1 MKNCKRL
8 LLSALLGLLLVP
20 VLLAENFYIENY
32 YIDIDIDA
40 DGTNHIYEV
49 MDLVFTEP
57 SHGIIRDIQTDFDGL
72 NAEVSNFQSNL
83 IIDHISD
90 EVDDYISYY
99 LGDDQVTLTGNHK
112 IKMKYDFVLDDD
124 YNREYDEWYYN
135 IVSSAFG
142 TTIDNV
148 EFHVSFPYPI
158 DEKMLWATTGRYG
171 STDSIDEF
179 RINSARTEIYGK
191 TGGLGPHEAVT
202 VRAEFP
208 EGYFNEKVLKK
219 DHSNAIGYSLMVIM
233 ILMVGI
239 AFILYR
245 KHGVDDEII
254 PVVGFKAPD
263 GITPYDC
270 TYLVDGAK
278 DFKTGVVS
286 MLLYWADKG
295 YVRVI
300 DDGEEKKKSI
310 SFEKLADLSE
320 SASKREKTFFGKV
333 FLNRDVVDMED
344 LATLSLKGIEDIR
357 HDEQLHFEK
366 EEPLYEKAGDR
377 ASVIIT
383 IMSILIAPMMLIA
396 GLGRGDMDIAVFFLF
411 PAVFQL
417 MLNLALLR
425 PHSSNGT
432 RKKGIGSKIK
442 LVLGILLNIFFGLI
456 IMGVLALSEY
466 DISPFV
472 GFLLPTVEV
481 VASISLS
488 LLSGSSR
495 KRTEYATRTYGEIWG
510 FRDFIEFAEKDRIAM
525 LVDEDPEYFYH
536 ILCYAI
542 AFGLSDEY
550 MEKFKGLRMVS
561 PYWYEGPDMLDYMYW
576 SSFNRRYRN
585 CYQNAYAAVAP
596 KIQTGGKSGS
606 GSFSGSSG
614 FSGGGF
620 SGGGARSW

>member
-1 MKNCKRL
+1 MKNWKRL
-8 LLSALLGLLLVP
+8 LLSAFLVLLAVP
-20 VLLAENFYIENY
+20 VLLAESFYIENY

-57 SHGIIRDIQTDFDGL
+57 SHGIIRDIQTNFDGL
-72 NAEVSNFQSNL
+72 NAKVSDFQSNL
-83 IIDHISD
+83 IIDHKAN

-112 IKMKYDFVLDDD
+112 IKMKYDYVLEDD

-135 IVSSAFG
+135 IVSTAFG

-148 EFHVSFPYPI
+148 EFHVTFPYPI
-158 DEKMLWATTGRYG
+158 DEKMLWGTTGHYG
-171 STDSIDEF
+171 STNPIDEL
-179 RINSARTEIYGK
+179 RINSARTEIYGR
-191 TGGLGPHEAVT
+191 TGGLAPHEAVT

-219 DHSNAIGYSLMVIM
+219 DHSNAIGFSVMAVM
-233 ILMVGI
+233 ILMVG
-239 AFILYR
+239 FGFLLYR

-254 PVVGFKAPD
+254 PVVGFNAPE

-270 TYLVDGAK
+270 SYLVDGAK
-278 DFKTGVVS
+278 DFKTGVIS

-295 YVRVI
+295 YVRVY
-300 DDGEEKKKSI
+300 DDGNEKEGSI
-310 SFEKLADLSE
+310 SFEKISDLSE
-320 SASKREKTFFGKV
+320 SASKREKTFFRKV
-333 FLNRDVVDMED
+333 FGNREVVDLKD
-344 LATLSLKGIEDIR
+344 LATLSLNGVEDIR
-357 HDEQLHFEK
+357 HDEEFHFEK
-366 EEPLYEKAGDR
+366 EEPLYEKSGDR

-383 IMSILIAPMMLIA
+383 IMSILIVPLMLIT
-396 GLGRGDMDIAVFFLF
+396 GLGRGDMDIAVFFMF
-411 PAVFQL
+411 PAIFQF

-425 PHSSNGT
+425 PHGSNGT
-432 RKKGIGSKIK
+432 RKNGIGSKIK
-442 LVLGILLNIFFGLI
+442 LVVGIMLNVLFGVI
-456 IMGVLALSEY
+456 IMGVLALSDY
-466 DISPFV
+466 DINPFV
-472 GFLLPTVEV
+472 GLLLPVVEV
-481 VASISLS
+481 VAAVSLS

-495 KRTEYATRTYGEIWG
+495 KRTEYATKTYGEVWG